1 MSISLRRTKIIIA
14 DSIRIIEKMRSK
26 AVELEISCFFVIL
39 CITDFD
45 FEDEGVVV
53 LEDLSEDFAETEL
66 LMTDDLV
73 IEDVAEVILT
83 VVVLV
88 SDDVVAG

>member
-1 MSISLRRTKIIIA
+1 
-14 DSIRIIEKMRSK
+14 MRSK

-53 LEDLSEDFAETEL
+53 LVDLSEDFAETEL

-88 SDDVVAG
+88 SDDVVAGWEVVVCSDLLLIELSEDEDWL